1 MTRIGIQTRL
11 SLTLALAAAAIAGL
25 AACGRGDRAGY
36 QGYVEGEFVHVAS
49 GVGGRLQHL
58 LVQRGQTVAVDAPL
72 FELEGKQ
79 ETAAVRQADEA
90 LGAAGATLADL
101 ETGKRHAEIEVSRA
115 QLDQAR
121 AQATRSAAQLARD
134 EAQFEAG
141 GISKNA
147 LEESRARHEVDAA
160 RVRELENSLEVAGLK
175 ARPDQIKSQSS
186 QVAAAQAARDQAQ
199 WRLDEKHVAAA
210 QPGVIVD
217 TLYREG
223 EWVPAG
229 APVVR
234 MLPPDHLK
242 IRFFVPEK
250 SLHLFPVGRGVSV
263 RCEGCDKPIAA
274 SVSYVATDP
283 EFTPPVIY
291 SNDQRAKL
299 VFMVEA
305 RPAADGAAQLRPGQ
319 PVEVAAP

>member
-1 MTRIGIQTRL
+1 M
-11 SLTLALAAAAIAGL
+11 TLALAAGAGL
-25 AACGRGDRAGY
+25 LACGRGERSTY

-49 GVGGRLQHL
+49 GVGGRLQKL
-58 LVQRGQTVAVDAPL
+58 LVRRGETVAAEAPL
-72 FELEGKQ
+72 FELEGRQ
-79 ETAAVRQADEA
+79 EAAAVRQASEA

-101 ETGKRHAEIEVSRA
+101 ETGKRRAEVEVSRA

-121 AQATRSAAQLARD
+121 AAEKRSAAQRARD

-141 GISKNA
+141 GISRNE
-147 LEESRARHEVDAA
+147 LEESRAKHDVDAA
-160 RVRELENSLEVAGLK
+160 RVRELENSLEVTGLK
-175 ARPDQIKSQSS
+175 ARPEQIRSQAS

-199 WRLDEKHVAAA
+199 WRLDEKHVAAS

-229 APVVR
+229 APVIR

-242 IRFFVPEK
+242 IRFFVPERRMK
-250 SLHLFPVGRGVSV
+250 AFPVGQKIVAT
-263 RCEGCDKPIAA
+263 CEGCERPVEAA
-274 SVSYVATDP
+274 VTYVATDP

-291 SNDQRAKL
+291 SNDL
-299 VFMVEA
+299 
-305 RPAADGAAQLRPGQ
+305 
-319 PVEVAAP
+319 

>member
-1 MTRIGIQTRL
+1 VARIGIQHGVP
-11 SLTLALAAAAIAGL
+11 LALALAIAACAGL
-25 AACGRGDRAGY
+25 QACDSGARNTY
-36 QGYVEGEFVHVAS
+36 QGYVEGEFVHIAS
-49 GVGGRLQHL
+49 GVGGRLQRL
-58 LVQRGQTVAVDAPL
+58 LVQRGQSVEANTPL

-79 ETAAVRQADEA
+79 ETAAVRQADEV

-101 ETGKRHAEIEVSRA
+101 GSGKRHAEVEVSRA

-121 AQATRSAAQLARD
+121 ASEKQSAAQVVRD

-141 GISKNA
+141 GISRNE

-160 RVRELENSLEVAGLK
+160 RVRELENSLEVTGLK
-175 ARPDQIKSQSS
+175 ARPAQIRSQAS

-199 WRLDEKHVAAA
+199 WRLDEKHLGATQA
-210 QPGVIVD
+210 GVIVD

-234 MLPPDHLK
+234 MLPPGNLK
-242 IRFFVPEK
+242 IRFFVPEGGMR
-250 SLHLFPVGRGVSV
+250 LFPVGREVSV
-263 RCEGCDKPIAA
+263 RCEGCERPVVAT
-274 SVSYVATDP
+274 VTYVATDP

-305 RPAADGAAQLRPGQ
+305 HPAADGAAVLRPGQ
-319 PVEVAAP
+319 PVEITAP